1 MTAAEISSA
10 RAAAGLSLYDVPRRM
25 PVSIVRW
32 YRIEQGLE
40 TPTESELRDF
50 AQVVNKAPAAAST

>member
-10 RAAAGLSLYDVPRRM
+10 RAAAGLSLYDVPSRM